1 MTVRFMWAG
10 KYSMM
15 LDNKGLF
22 KLADLINIGMPL
34 RVKVQLHGTE
44 FTDET

>member
-1 MTVRFMWAG
+1 MGWEIFNIKLILV
-10 KYSMM
+10 
-15 LDNKGLF
+15 LF